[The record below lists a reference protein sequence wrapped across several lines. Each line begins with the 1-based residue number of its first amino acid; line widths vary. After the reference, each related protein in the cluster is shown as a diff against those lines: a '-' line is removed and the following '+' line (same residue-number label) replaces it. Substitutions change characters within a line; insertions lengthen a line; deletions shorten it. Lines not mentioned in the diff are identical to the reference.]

1 MNCEKCDTAM
11 FQANMVDGG
20 HMGLPILL
28 TSIKKGLLD
37 PQKASSLKCLV
48 CPSCGKIELY
58 ADDPQTIWTP

>member
-11 FQANMVDGG
+11 FQAKMDAGY
-20 HMGLPILL
+20 MGFPVRL
-28 TSIKKGLLD
+28 TNIKNSLLD
-37 PQKASSLKCLV
+37 PEKASLVKCFV